1 MRAKKTGKVFI
12 MINNSFDLTDCPP
25 LPPERVSGK
34 PPGVLNHMLW
44 IPLA

>member
-12 MINNSFDLTDCPP
+12 MINNSFDLTDPP
-25 LPPERVSGK
+25 PPERVSGK